1 MYYRRHQEHTGPI
14 TIRAAGPQDAEA
26 LRRLAQRD
34 SRAVPDGELLIALV
48 RGEARAA
55 ISLARGETIADPFHR
70 TEGLVRML
78 ALRRAQLA
86 RELRQPPR
94 GLRRLLPSLASG

>member
-1 MYYRRHQEHTGPI
+1 MYYSKDQEHSGPI
-14 TIRAAGPQDAEA
+14 TIRAASPQDADA

-48 RGEARAA
+48 RGDVRAA
-55 ISLARGETIADPFHR
+55 ISLTRGEAIADPFHR

-78 ALRRAQLA
+78 ALRRAQLS
-86 RELRQPPR
+86 RELRRPPR
-94 GLRRLLPSLASG
+94 GLRRLLPSPASG